1 MEKLYYHDSYK
12 NSFTAKVIDI
22 NVTNEYCEVIL
33 DKTYFYPESGG
44 QPADS
49 GFIDGIKVENVFLRD
64 DKVIHVL
71 KTPPKND
78 LVICEI
84 DWEKRFDNMQ
94 QHSGQHLLSAV
105 FYKLFN
111 AETDSFSIGDD
122 SSHITLTNS
131 NLSEDNLKEVEIE
144 TNRLIYLNLPVTS
157 YFVKDDDLKK
167 LPLRKKPKVD
177 ENIRIVEIKDFDYSP
192 CGGTHVKSLGEIGI
206 VKIKKFERTKKGLR
220 IEFVCGFRAFN
231 DYLEKN
237 NYINSLIT
245 SLSAKEEEILEKVNK
260 ILDENKEL
268 KKELIKLKDNILQ
281 YEAEKLV
288 AESVNL
294 KNFKLVTKIF
304 NDRDMKELRVLSQII
319 TKGKGFV
326 CILGGITDCG
336 NIVISRSDD
345 VDIDINSFFKEIL
358 DVIEGNGGGNQKICQ
373 GSGKVEKVGLALDK
387 AVNLISKYKKKF
399 KKHAGK

>member
-1 MEKLYYHDSYK
+1 MDKLYYYDSYK
-12 NSFTAKVIDI
+12 SSFTAKVIDI
-22 NVTNEYCEVIL
+22 NVTDEYCEVML

-49 GFIDGIKVENVFLRD
+49 GFIDGIKVENVFLKD

-78 LVICEI
+78 SVSCEI
-84 DWEKRFDNMQ
+84 DWKKRFDNMQ

-131 NLSEDNLKEVEIE
+131 DLSEDNLKEVEIE
-144 TNRLIYLNLPVTS
+144 TNRLIYLNLPVVS
-157 YFVKDDDLKK
+157 YFVKNDDLEK

-177 ENIRIVEIKDFDYSP
+177 EDIRIVEIKDFDYSP
-192 CGGTHVKSLGEIGI
+192 CGGTHVKNLGEIGI

-220 IEFVCGFRAFN
+220 IEFVCGFRAID
-231 DYLEKN
+231 DYFKKN
-237 NYINSLIT
+237 NYINRLIAL
-245 SLSAKEEEILEKVNK
+245 LSAKEEEVLEKIDK

-268 KKELIKLKDNILQ
+268 KRELNRMRDNILQ
-281 YEAEKLV
+281 YEAEKLI
-288 AESVNL
+288 AESINL
-294 KNFKLVTKIF
+294 KKFKMVAKTFDDK
-304 NDRDMKELRVLSQII
+304 DMKELRALSQII
-319 TKGKGFV
+319 TKEKGII
-326 CILGGITDCG
+326 CILGSVADCG

-345 VDIDINSFFKEIL
+345 VDIDINSFFKEVL
-358 DVIEGNGGGNQKICQ
+358 DVIEGNGGGNQKTCQ
-373 GSGKVEKVGLALDK
+373 GSGKAEKVGLAIDK
-387 AVNLISKYKKKF
+387 AINLISKS
-399 KKHAGK
+399 

>member
-1 MEKLYYHDSYK
+1 MVEKLYYHDSYK
-12 NSFTAKVIDI
+12 SSFSAEIVDI
-22 NVTNEYCEVIL
+22 NFANGYYEVLL
-33 DKTYFYPESGG
+33 DETYFYPESGG
-44 QPADS
+44 QPADG
-49 GFIDGIKVENVFLRD
+49 GFIDGIKVENVILRD

-71 KTPPKND
+71 KTAPKNKF
-78 LVICEI
+78 VNCEI

-111 AETDSFSIGDD
+111 AETESFSIGRD

-131 NLSEDNLKEVEIE
+131 NLSEDNIKEVEIE
-144 TNRLIYLNLPVTS
+144 TNRLIYSNLPIIT
-157 YFVKDDDLKK
+157 YFIGNEELKR

-231 DYLEKN
+231 DYLKKN

-245 SLSAKEEEILEKVNK
+245 SLSAKEEEILEKVDK

-268 KKELIKLKDNILQ
+268 KKELIKLRDNILQ
-281 YEAEKLV
+281 YEAEKLI
-288 AESVNL
+288 AESINL
-294 KNFKLVTKIF
+294 KNFKLVAKIF
-304 NDRDMKELRVLSQII
+304 NDKDMKELRTLSQII
-319 TKGKGFV
+319 TKEKGII
-326 CILGGITDCG
+326 CILCSTTNCG

-345 VDIDINSFFKEIL
+345 VDVNINSFFKTIL
-358 DVIEGNGGGNQKICQ
+358 DVIEGNGGGNQKTCQ
-373 GSGKVEKVGLALDK
+373 GSGKIDNLDLALDK
-387 AVNLISKYKKKF
+387 AISLISNY
-399 KKHAGK
+399 

>member
-1 MEKLYYHDSYK
+1 MDKLYYYDSYK
-12 NSFTAKVIDI
+12 SSFIAKVIDI
-22 NVTNEYCEVIL
+22 NDTNEYCEVIL

-64 DKVIHVL
+64 DKVIHAL

-78 LVICEI
+78 LVSCEI

-111 AETDSFSIGDD
+111 AETESFSIGDD

-131 NLSEDNLKEVEIE
+131 DLSEDDLKKVEIE

-157 YFVKDDDLKK
+157 YFVKNDDLEK

-192 CGGTHVKSLGEIGI
+192 CGGTHVKNLGEIGV

-231 DYLEKN
+231 DYFKKN
-237 NYINSLIT
+237 NCINSLT
-245 SLSAKEEEILEKVNK
+245 TTLSAREEEILEKVHK
-260 ILDENKEL
+260 LLDENKEI
-268 KKELIKLKDNILQ
+268 KKELNRMRDNILQ

-304 NDRDMKELRVLSQII
+304 NDRDMKELRALSQII
-319 TKGKGFV
+319 TKEKGII
-326 CILGGITDCG
+326 CILCSTMGCG

-358 DVIEGNGGGNQKICQ
+358 DVIEGSGGGNQKTCQ

-387 AVNLISKYKKKF
+387 AVNLISKY
-399 KKHAGK
+399 